1 MPLRPWAVGLFVT
14 VGLALFVTILF
25 IIGNRQEAFAR
36 KTTFQTQF
44 RNVSGL
50 TEGAKVRV
58 SGVDAGKIKKI
69 ELPRNASEKFRL
81 VLQVEAKL
89 KPMIRTDSVASIETE
104 GVVGDK
110 YVLVGRG
117 SDQAAEAQPNTT
129 LASKEPLELSVLVEK
144 ANDLLSDVQ
153 ATIGDVRGRVDTS
166 LATITRTVG
175 HADGLIVN
183 ITPTVLKIARDASA
197 ITGNIDTLATDL
209 NAGKGPGGLLLRD
222 EETRRQLQ
230 VTIGNL
236 QRTSVKASDAADRAN
251 HLIGDFQSRGLAEKT
266 QATLANAQAMTGQLN
281 SSVREALAEDTM
293 GEDAASN
300 IRQTLSNFNRTSA
313 NLADDT
319 EALKHNFL
327 LRGFFKKRG
336 FFSTDQIA
344 PADYRT
350 AVAQHK
356 VPASRM
362 WISAVGLVAPGP
374 NGKDQLT
381 PQGRRQVDIAVT
393 PQLNRLA
400 GHLIVVEGYAG
411 AGSPAER
418 FDACQQRADQVR
430 RYLEARYHLRH
441 SDIGVVALG
450 STPPVEAGKPEWD
463 GVAIVLVE
471 TNSRK

>member
-14 VGLALFVTILF
+14 VGLALFVAILF

-69 ELPRNASEKFRL
+69 ELPRSASEKFRL
-81 VLQVEAKL
+81 VLEVEAKL
-89 KPMIRTDSVASIETE
+89 NPMIRTDSVASIATE

-117 SDQAAEAQPNTT
+117 SDQAAEAQPNTM
-129 LASKEPLELSVLVEK
+129 LASKEPLELSVLIDK

-183 ITPTVLKIARDASA
+183 VTPNVLKITRDASD

-209 NAGKGPGGLLLRD
+209 NAGKGPVGLLLRD

-230 VTIGNL
+230 ATIENL
-236 QRTSVKASDAADRAN
+236 QQTSVKASDAVDRAN
-251 HLIGDFQSRGLAEKT
+251 YLIQDFQSRGLGEKT

-281 SSVREALAEDTM
+281 SSVREALAEDAM
-293 GEDAASN
+293 GEDGASN

-381 PQGRRQVDIAVT
+381 PEGRRQVDIAVT
-393 PQLNRLA
+393 PQLDRLA
-400 GHLIVVEGYAG
+400 GHLIVVEGYAATG
-411 AGSPAER
+411 SAGER
-418 FDACQQRADQVR
+418 FDACKQRADQVR
-430 RYLEARYHLRH
+430 RYLETHYHLRH

-471 TNSRK
+471 TNSKK